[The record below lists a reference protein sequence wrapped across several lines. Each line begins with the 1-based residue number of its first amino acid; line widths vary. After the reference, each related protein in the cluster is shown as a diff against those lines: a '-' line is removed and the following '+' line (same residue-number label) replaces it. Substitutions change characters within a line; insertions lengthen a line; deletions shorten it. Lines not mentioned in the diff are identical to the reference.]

1 MAVDYDYDET
11 GQLWPFFVFTLA
23 VIITL
28 PLTFVLLKGL
38 GNPAAVFPRVQSN
51 FRHSHS
57 DLVDA
62 ERAKYRR
69 QQRRLGLIL
78 AVTVGWATIGYMLYL
93 IQYAEAHQIERVWNP
108 YDILG
113 IADSATEKVIKS
125 TYKQLSRKFHPD
137 KIRPDVSKNE
147 TIEMLNDRY
156 VEISKAYQAL
166 TDEEVR
172 NNYLL
177 YGNPDGKQGTSISI
191 GLPKFIITDG
201 NGKYV
206 VLLYFLL
213 LGVLL
218 PYLVGSWWYGTQ
230 SRSKEGVLMESA
242 NRLFHEYAEDIDE
255 AGLVSALSTG
265 KEFDAILPG
274 DKADAGLA
282 TIENRITAHSAPPAA
297 DDETA
302 TAAAAAASPSNL
314 TVAGMSPADRE
325 KLSNLDNGVRRKV
338 LALLWAYLG
347 RVDLNNAS
355 LEKAKFEV
363 APVANILTRSF
374 TAIALAYGNTAP
386 VISSFKAGQL
396 VIQALPPKSS
406 PLQQLPHVSA
416 AIAKAIEGDSTVTMP
431 IQRLMDL
438 PDAKRRK
445 IAVGRGRLSAD
456 QYEEAVSVA
465 KQLPYL
471 RVDKAFFKVPGEK
484 HIIPA
489 SLVSL
494 VVKGRFIPPGFADVA
509 PAVNASDLFD
519 TDPAEDDLDI
529 ILGRK
534 PKIIVGR
541 NPDGTAI
548 TSDAGTGNGK
558 PNLPPLA
565 HAPYFGRDYSPRWHV
580 FLTDSKQGK
589 MVVPPFTFTAFDR
602 PLFEEDGKTPTFNMQ
617 TLKAQFMAPGQ
628 AGQYTFVMHVMCD
641 SYVGFDTKTE
651 VTLVVKDASQAAD
664 MAEDDEISEPDEDS
678 IAGIMNAAKGAPV
691 KKAARSHESDDD
703 DESDTEEEADDTSDT
718 NTDTEEED

>member
-1 MAVDYDYDET
+1 M
-11 GQLWPFFVFTLA
+11 
-23 VIITL
+23 
-28 PLTFVLLKGL
+28 
-38 GNPAAVFPRVQSN
+38 
-51 FRHSHS
+51 
-57 DLVDA
+57 
-62 ERAKYRR
+62 
-69 QQRRLGLIL
+69 
-78 AVTVGWATIGYMLYL
+78 
-93 IQYAEAHQIERVWNP
+93 
-108 YDILG
+108 
-113 IADSATEKVIKS
+113 
-125 TYKQLSRKFHPD
+125 YKKLSREWHPD
-137 KIRPDVSKNE
+137 KKKPDASKNE
-147 TIEMLNDRY
+147 TIEMINERY

-191 GLPKFIITDG
+191 GLPKLIITDG

-206 VLLYFLL
+206 VLLYFVLF
-213 LGVLL
+213 GVLL
-218 PYLVGSWWYGTQ
+218 PYVVGSWWYGTQ
-230 SRSKEGVLMESA
+230 SKSKEGVLMESA
-242 NRLFHEYAEDIDE
+242 NRLFHEYVENIDE

-274 DKADAGLA
+274 DKADSGLA
-282 TIENRITAHSAPPAA
+282 TVEARITAAPASAAA
-297 DDETA
+297 GDETSA
-302 TAAAAAASPSNL
+302 STAAAAAAAAAATSSAL

-325 KLSNLDNGVRRKV
+325 KLDNLDNGVRRKV

-347 RVDLNNAS
+347 RIDLGDSA

-363 APVANILTRSF
+363 APIANALTRSF

-396 VIQALPPKSS
+396 IIQALSPKSS
-406 PLQQLPHVSA
+406 PLQQLPHITP

-445 IAVGRGRLSAD
+445 IAVGSGRLSAE
-456 QYEEAVSVA
+456 QYDEAVSVA

-471 RVDKAFFKVPGEK
+471 RVAKAFFKVPGEK
-484 HIIPA
+484 HIIPS

-494 VVKGRFIPPGFADVA
+494 VVKGRFIPPGFAEAA
-509 PAVNASDLFD
+509 PAVDPLDLFD
-519 TDPAEDDLDI
+519 ADPAEDDLDA

-534 PKIIVGR
+534 PKAIVGR

-548 TSDAGTGNGK
+548 TSDAGNGK

-565 HAPYFGRDYSPRWHV
+565 YAPYFGRDYSPRWHV

-589 MVVPPFTFTAFDR
+589 MVVPPFSFTAFDR
-602 PLFEEDGKTPTFNMQ
+602 PLFEADGKTPTFNMQ

-651 VTLVVKDASQAAD
+651 VTLVVKDASQAAA
-664 MAEDDEISEPDEDS
+664 MADDDEISEPDEGKS
-678 IAGIMNAAKGAPV
+678 ISSKQRNKHTT
-691 KKAARSHESDDD
+691 KKKKKKKKNSL
-703 DESDTEEEADDTSDT
+703 
-718 NTDTEEED
+718 N

>member
-1 MAVDYDYDET
+1 M
-11 GQLWPFFVFTLA
+11 
-23 VIITL
+23 
-28 PLTFVLLKGL
+28 
-38 GNPAAVFPRVQSN
+38 
-51 FRHSHS
+51 
-57 DLVDA
+57 
-62 ERAKYRR
+62 
-69 QQRRLGLIL
+69 
-78 AVTVGWATIGYMLYL
+78 
-93 IQYAEAHQIERVWNP
+93 
-108 YDILG
+108 
-113 IADSATEKVIKS
+113 
-125 TYKQLSRKFHPD
+125 SRKFHPD

-172 NNYLL
+172 SNYLL

-218 PYLVGSWWYGTQ
+218 PYVVGSWWYGTQ
-230 SRSKEGVLMESA
+230 SKSKEGVLMESA
-242 NRLFHEYAEDIDE
+242 NRLFQEYAEDIDE

-282 TIENRITAHSAPPAA
+282 TIESRITALSVPSAAG
-297 DDETA
+297 DEA
-302 TAAAAAASPSNL
+302 TSAAAAAATASL
-314 TVAGMSPADRE
+314 TAAGMSAADRE

-347 RVDLNNAS
+347 RVDLGDTL

-363 APVANILTRSF
+363 APVANTLTRSF

-416 AIAKAIEGDSTVTMP
+416 AIAKAVEGDSTVTMP
-431 IQRLMDL
+431 IQHLMDL

-445 IAVGRGRLSAD
+445 LAVGPGRLSAD
-456 QYEEAVSVA
+456 QYKETVAVA

-471 RVDKAFFKVPGEK
+471 RVAKAFFKVPGEK

-494 VVKGRFIPPGFADVA
+494 VVKGRFVPPGFAGVA
-509 PAVNASDLFD
+509 PAVDPSDLLD
-519 TDPAEDDLDI
+519 TDPAEDDLDT

-548 TSDAGTGNGK
+548 TSDAGTGK

-651 VTLVVKDASQAAD
+651 VTLVVKDASEAAD
-664 MAEDDEISEPDEDS
+664 MVEDDEISEPDEGK
-678 IAGIMNAAKGAPV
+678 IAVPQM
-691 KKAARSHESDDD
+691 RSVC
-703 DESDTEEEADDTSDT
+703 
-718 NTDTEEED
+718 